1 MGLAPASQP
10 RASVPD
16 QLPIFRPG
24 SNPGL
29 KTLGSL
35 GRSAAFF
42 GVWAMRA
49 NTLIMIVLA
58 GVFGVLAV
66 VLVNI
71 WLAGQRSAMAQ
82 TGIVQGS
89 TVVVAAMPLKFGD
102 ALSADKLREVAWPA
116 GAVPAGAFKSTK
128 DLLAGDGAK
137 QALQAIGVNEPIL
150 ATKITGPG
158 QRATL
163 SAVLGQGMKAV
174 SIRVNDVLGVAGFVF
189 PGDRVDIL
197 LTRTARGDDGTDK
210 SFVDVLLQSMKVL
223 AIDQVADESKDSPT
237 VVKSVTLEAST
248 RDAQKLTLAAGAG
261 QLSLAL
267 RQAAASKGETTER
280 VTLSDLSGET
290 PEDVAKRQAEL
301 DRKAAAEAAAAEER
315 KRADDRIAGLTQAVE
330 KVGSRLDELGKV
342 KPAPAVA
349 SAPEVKEVVKYVQPE
364 PPKNVSVGVFRGVK
378 LETYDVP
385 RQP

>member
-1 MGLAPASQP
+1 
-10 RASVPD
+10 
-16 QLPIFRPG
+16 
-24 SNPGL
+24 
-29 KTLGSL
+29 
-35 GRSAAFF
+35 
-42 GVWAMRA
+42 MRA

-82 TGIVQGS
+82 TGLVQGS

-102 ALSADKLREVAWPA
+102 ALTADKLREVAWPA

-163 SAVLGQGMKAV
+163 SAVLGEGMKAV

-248 RDAQKLTLAAGAG
+248 KDAQKLTLAAGAG

-267 RQAAASKGETTER
+267 RQAAASKGEKTER
-280 VTLSDLSGET
+280 VTLSDLTGET
-290 PEDVAKRQAEL
+290 PDDVAKRQAEL
-301 DRKAAAEAAAAEER
+301 DKQAAAEAEAAAER
-315 KRADDRIAGLTQAVE
+315 KRADDKIAGLTQAVDR
-330 KVGSRLDELGKV
+330 VGSRLDELGKV

-349 SAPEVKEVVKYVQPE
+349 SAPEVREVVKEVVKYVQPE
-364 PPKNVSVGVFRGVK
+364 PPKNVTVGVFRGVK
-378 LETYDVP
+378 LESYDVP

>member
-1 MGLAPASQP
+1 
-10 RASVPD
+10 
-16 QLPIFRPG
+16 
-24 SNPGL
+24 
-29 KTLGSL
+29 
-35 GRSAAFF
+35 
-42 GVWAMRA
+42 MRA

-82 TGIVQGS
+82 TGLVQGS

-102 ALSADKLREVAWPA
+102 ALTADKLREVAWPA
-116 GAVPAGAFKSTK
+116 GAVPTGAFKTTK
-128 DLLAGDGAK
+128 EALAGDGTR
-137 QALQAIGVNEPIL
+137 QALQTISANEPVL
-150 ATKITGPG
+150 ASKITGPG

-163 SAVLGQGMKAV
+163 SAVLGEGMKAV

-189 PGDRVDIL
+189 PGDRVDVL
-197 LTRTARGDDGTDK
+197 LTRTVRGEDGADK
-210 SFVDVLLQSMKVL
+210 SFVDVLLQGMKVL
-223 AIDQVADESKDSPT
+223 AIDQVADVSKDSPT

-248 RDAQKLTLAAGAG
+248 KDAQKLTLAAGAG

-280 VTLSDLSGET
+280 VTLSDLTGET
-290 PEDVAKRQAEL
+290 PADVAARQAEL
-301 DRKAAAEAAAAEER
+301 DKKAAAEALAAAER
-315 KRADDRIAGLTQAVE
+315 KRADDKLAGLAQAVE
-330 KVGSRLDELGKV
+330 RVGSRLDEMGKV
-342 KPAPAVA
+342 KPAPAVT
-349 SAPEVKEVVKYVQPE
+349 SAPEVREVVKEVIKYVQPE
-364 PPKNVSVGVFRGVK
+364 PPKNVTVGVFRGVK

>member
-1 MGLAPASQP
+1 
-10 RASVPD
+10 
-16 QLPIFRPG
+16 
-24 SNPGL
+24 
-29 KTLGSL
+29 
-35 GRSAAFF
+35 
-42 GVWAMRA
+42 MRA

-82 TGIVQGS
+82 TGLVQGS

-102 ALSADKLREVAWPA
+102 ALSTDNLREVAWPA
-116 GAVPAGAFKSTK
+116 GAVPAGAFRSAKE
-128 DLLAGDGAK
+128 LLAGDGAK

-163 SAVLGQGMKAV
+163 SAVLGEGMKAV

-280 VTLSDLSGET
+280 VTLSDLTGET
-290 PEDVAKRQAEL
+290 PADVAARQAEL
-301 DRKAAAEAAAAEER
+301 DKKAAAEAEAAAER
-315 KRADDRIAGLTQAVE
+315 KRAEDKIAGLTQAVE
-330 KVGSRLDELGKV
+330 KVGSRLDELGRA
-342 KPAPAVA
+342 KPIPVA
-349 SAPEVKEVVKYVQPE
+349 APETKEVVKEVVKYVQPE
-364 PPKNVSVGVFRGVK
+364 PPARATIGVFRGVK

>member
-1 MGLAPASQP
+1 
-10 RASVPD
+10 
-16 QLPIFRPG
+16 
-24 SNPGL
+24 
-29 KTLGSL
+29 
-35 GRSAAFF
+35 
-42 GVWAMRA
+42 MRA

-66 VLVNI
+66 VLANI
-71 WLAGQRSAMAQ
+71 WLANQRSAMAQ
-82 TGIVQGS
+82 SNGIQRD

-102 ALSADKLREVAWPA
+102 TLSVDKLREIPWPA
-116 GAVPAGAFKSTK
+116 GAIPTGAFKTTK
-128 DLLAGDGAK
+128 DALAGEGTR
-137 QALQAIGVNEPIL
+137 QALQTISANEPIL
-150 ATKITGPG
+150 ASKITGPG

-163 SAVLGQGMKAV
+163 SAVLGDGMKAV

-197 LTRTARGDDGTDK
+197 LTRTARGDDGADR

-223 AIDQVADESKDSPT
+223 AVDQVADVSKDNPT

-248 RDAQKLTLAAGAG
+248 KDAQKLTLAAGAG

-280 VTLSDLSGET
+280 VTLSDLTGET
-290 PEDVAKRQAEL
+290 AADVAARQAEL
-301 DRKAAAEAAAAEER
+301 DKKAAAEAAAAEER
-315 KRADDRIAGLTQAVE
+315 KRAEDRIAGLTQAVE

-349 SAPEVKEVVKYVQPE
+349 SAPQVKEVVKEVVKYVQPE
-364 PPKNVSVGVFRGVK
+364 PPARATVGVFRGIK

-385 RQP
+385 RQN

>member
-1 MGLAPASQP
+1 
-10 RASVPD
+10 
-16 QLPIFRPG
+16 
-24 SNPGL
+24 
-29 KTLGSL
+29 
-35 GRSAAFF
+35 
-42 GVWAMRA
+42 
-49 NTLIMIVLA
+49 MIVLA

-82 TGIVQGS
+82 TGLVQGS

-102 ALSADKLREVAWPA
+102 ALSTDNLREVAWPA
-116 GAVPAGAFKSTK
+116 GAVPAGAFRSAKE
-128 DLLAGDGAK
+128 LLAGDGAK

-163 SAVLGQGMKAV
+163 SAVLGEGMKAV

-280 VTLSDLSGET
+280 VTLSDLTGET
-290 PEDVAKRQAEL
+290 PADVAARQAEL
-301 DRKAAAEAAAAEER
+301 DKKAAAEAEAAAER
-315 KRADDRIAGLTQAVE
+315 KRAEDKIAGLTQAVE
-330 KVGSRLDELGKV
+330 KVGSRLDELGRA
-342 KPAPAVA
+342 KPIPVA
-349 SAPEVKEVVKYVQPE
+349 APETKEVVKEVVKYVQPE
-364 PPKNVSVGVFRGVK
+364 PPARATIGVFRGVK

>member
-1 MGLAPASQP
+1 
-10 RASVPD
+10 
-16 QLPIFRPG
+16 
-24 SNPGL
+24 
-29 KTLGSL
+29 
-35 GRSAAFF
+35 
-42 GVWAMRA
+42 MRA

-66 VLVNI
+66 VLANI
-71 WLAGQRSAMAQ
+71 WLAGQRSAMAKSGDTQ
-82 TGIVQGS
+82 RE

-102 ALSADKLREVAWPA
+102 TLSADKLREIPWPA
-116 GAVPAGAFKSTK
+116 GAIPAGAFKTTK
-128 DLLAGDGAK
+128 DALAGEGTR
-137 QALQAIGVNEPIL
+137 QALQTISANEPIL
-150 ATKITGPG
+150 ASKITGPG

-163 SAVLGQGMKAV
+163 SAVLGDGMKAV

-223 AIDQVADESKDSPT
+223 AIDQVADVSKESPT

-248 RDAQKLTLAAGAG
+248 KDAQKLTLAAGAG

-280 VTLSDLSGET
+280 VTLSDLTSET
-290 PEDVAKRQAEL
+290 PADVAARQAEL
-301 DRKAAAEAAAAEER
+301 DKKTAAEAEAAAER
-315 KRADDRIAGLTQAVE
+315 KRAEDRIAGLTQAVE

-342 KPAPAVA
+342 KPAPAVVT
-349 SAPEVKEVVKYVQPE
+349 APQPVVKEEVKYV
-364 PPKNVSVGVFRGVK
+364 PPAPPARATVGVFRGVK

>member
-1 MGLAPASQP
+1 
-10 RASVPD
+10 
-16 QLPIFRPG
+16 
-24 SNPGL
+24 
-29 KTLGSL
+29 
-35 GRSAAFF
+35 
-42 GVWAMRA
+42 MRA

-66 VLVNI
+66 VLANI
-71 WLAGQRSAMAQ
+71 WLASQRNAMAR
-82 TGIVQGS
+82 TDDVPRD
-89 TVVVAAMPLKFGD
+89 TVVVAAEPLKFGD
-102 ALSADKLREVAWPA
+102 MLTEDKLREVAWPA
-116 GAVPAGAFKSTK
+116 GAVPAGAFKTMK
-128 DLLAGDGAK
+128 EALAGEGTK
-137 QALQAIGVNEPIL
+137 QALQAIGTNEPVL

-163 SAVLGQGMKAV
+163 SAVLGEGMKAV

-223 AIDQVADESKDSPT
+223 AVDQVADESKDSPT

-248 RDAQKLTLAAGAG
+248 KDAQKLTLAAGAG

-280 VTLSDLSGET
+280 VTLSDLTGET

-301 DRKAAAEAAAAEER
+301 DKKAAAEAEAAADR
-315 KRADDRIAGLTQAVE
+315 KHAEDKIAGLTQAVE
-330 KVGSRLDELGKV
+330 RVGSRLDELGKV
-342 KPAPAVA
+342 KPAPAVV
-349 SAPEVKEVVKYVQPE
+349 SAPEVREVVKEVVKYVQPE
-364 PPKNVSVGVFRGVK
+364 PPKQVTVGVFRGVK

>member
-1 MGLAPASQP
+1 
-10 RASVPD
+10 
-16 QLPIFRPG
+16 
-24 SNPGL
+24 
-29 KTLGSL
+29 
-35 GRSAAFF
+35 
-42 GVWAMRA
+42 MRA
-49 NTLIMIVLA
+49 NTVIMIVLA
-58 GVFGVLAV
+58 GVFGVIAV
-66 VLVNI
+66 VLANI
-71 WLAGQRSAMAQ
+71 WLANQRNAMAQ
-82 TGIVQGS
+82 TGDVPRD
-89 TVVVAAMPLKFGD
+89 TVVVAAVDIKFGD
-102 ALSADKLREVAWPA
+102 TLSADKLRDVAWPS
-116 GAVPAGAFKSTK
+116 GAVPAGAFKTTK
-128 DLLAGDGAK
+128 ELLAGDGSK

-163 SAVLGQGMKAV
+163 SAVLGEGMKAV

-189 PGDRVDIL
+189 PGDRVDVL
-197 LTRTARGDDGTDK
+197 LTRTVRSDDGPDK

-223 AIDQVADESKDSPT
+223 AVDQVADESKDSPT

-280 VTLSDLSGET
+280 VTLSDLTGEM

-301 DRKAAAEAAAAEER
+301 AKQAAADATAAAERQRAEDAR
-315 KRADDRIAGLTQAVE
+315 KRADDKIAGLTQAVDR
-330 KVGSRLDELGKV
+330 VGSKLDDLSKV

-349 SAPEVKEVVKYVQPE
+349 SAPEVQEVVKEVVKYVTPA
-364 PPKNVSVGVFRGVK
+364 PPARATVGVFRGVK

>member
-1 MGLAPASQP
+1 
-10 RASVPD
+10 
-16 QLPIFRPG
+16 
-24 SNPGL
+24 
-29 KTLGSL
+29 
-35 GRSAAFF
+35 
-42 GVWAMRA
+42 MRA

-82 TGIVQGS
+82 TGVVQGS

-102 ALSADKLREVAWPA
+102 VLSADKLREVAWPA

-163 SAVLGQGMKAV
+163 SAVLGEGMKAV

-280 VTLSDLSGET
+280 VTLSDLTGET
-290 PEDVAKRQAEL
+290 PADVAARQAEL
-301 DRKAAAEAAAAEER
+301 DKKAAAEAEAAAER
-315 KRADDRIAGLTQAVE
+315 KRAEDKIAGLTQAVE

-342 KPAPAVA
+342 KPAPVMVT
-349 SAPEVKEVVKYVQPE
+349 APAPQPVVKEVVKYVTPE
-364 PPKNVSVGVFRGVK
+364 PPARATIGVFRGVK

>member
-1 MGLAPASQP
+1 
-10 RASVPD
+10 
-16 QLPIFRPG
+16 
-24 SNPGL
+24 
-29 KTLGSL
+29 
-35 GRSAAFF
+35 
-42 GVWAMRA
+42 MRA

-82 TGIVQGS
+82 TGVVQGS

-163 SAVLGQGMKAV
+163 SAVLGEGMKAV

-280 VTLSDLSGET
+280 VTLSDLTGEM
-290 PEDVAKRQAEL
+290 PADVAKKQAEL
-301 DRKAAAEAAAAEER
+301 ARQAAADAAAAAERQRAEDAQ
-315 KRADDRIAGLTQAVE
+315 KRADDKIAGLAQAVDR
-330 KVGSRLDELGKV
+330 VGSKLDELGKV
-342 KPAPAVA
+342 KPTPVVA
-349 SAPEVKEVVKYVQPE
+349 SAPEVREVVKYVTPE
-364 PPKNVSVGVFRGVK
+364 PPSRATVGVFRGVK

>member
-1 MGLAPASQP
+1 
-10 RASVPD
+10 
-16 QLPIFRPG
+16 
-24 SNPGL
+24 
-29 KTLGSL
+29 
-35 GRSAAFF
+35 
-42 GVWAMRA
+42 MRA

-66 VLVNI
+66 VLANI

-116 GAVPAGAFKSTK
+116 GAVPTGAFKTTK
-128 DLLAGDGAK
+128 EALAGEGTK
-137 QALQAIGVNEPIL
+137 QALQAIGVNEPVL
-150 ATKITGPG
+150 ANKITGPG

-163 SAVLGQGMKAV
+163 SAVLGEGMKAV

-189 PGDRVDIL
+189 PGDRVDVL
-197 LTRTARGDDGTDK
+197 LTRTVRGDDGADK

-223 AIDQVADESKDSPT
+223 AIDQLADESKESPT

-248 RDAQKLTLAAGAG
+248 KDAQKLTLAAGAG

-280 VTLSDLSGET
+280 VTLSDLIGET
-290 PEDVAKRQAEL
+290 PADVAARQAEL
-301 DRKAAAEAAAAEER
+301 DKKAAAEAEAAAER
-315 KRADDRIAGLTQAVE
+315 KRAADKIAGLTQAVE
-330 KVGSRLDELGKV
+330 RVGSRLDELGKV
-342 KPAPAVA
+342 KPAPVVVT
-349 SAPEVKEVVKYVQPE
+349 APAPQPVVKEVVKYVQPE